1 MCKTCAIGNSSH
13 QGINLQPYSSA
24 LHLYL
29 PTPPKGISLSSRYG
43 LEIDLYCI
51 ALEVGAE
58 PLRLI
63 TRAEAVKTGS
73 PRELVTP
80 FEFLLEW
87 TSEELELA

>member
-1 MCKTCAIGNSSH
+1 M
-13 QGINLQPYSSA
+13 
-24 LHLYL
+24 
-29 PTPPKGISLSSRYG
+29 
-43 LEIDLYCI
+43 
-51 ALEVGAE
+51 
-58 PLRLI
+58 RLI